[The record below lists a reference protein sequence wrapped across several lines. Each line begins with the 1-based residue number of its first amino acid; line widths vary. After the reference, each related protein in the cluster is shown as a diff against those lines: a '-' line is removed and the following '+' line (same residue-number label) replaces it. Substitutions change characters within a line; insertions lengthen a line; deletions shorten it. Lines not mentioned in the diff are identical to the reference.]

1 MNTYDKTILNTLRPS
16 DLTAY
21 LRAFDWQEVQR
32 NEKATVWIQRQDN
45 EEFEILL
52 PLQRDVRDFSIRM
65 SEVLSTLSVFEQRS
79 PTAVL
84 NDLKTVTGAD
94 VIRVCVQN
102 DTLPLNDGVLL
113 MQHAKNLLL
122 AAACATVDYRAYF
135 APRKASEVTDYLQK
149 IYLGQTE
156 QGSYVVRLISPV
168 NPQLRYQT
176 NNQLSMFAL
185 EPPFERRV
193 VQTLMQSLS
202 ALQKAA
208 LQASHSSDFTP
219 FQDAVRQGVSAN
231 LCEAVYGM
239 SARRYGLDIN
249 VTWSYAR
256 PPDKQI
262 PNRVLFSDET
272 MHIID
277 EAGRLFRATSP
288 QESFELEGL
297 VISLHR
303 EKENSRGVATIMGF
317 IERRHRKVRVELD
330 EKDYMLAIQAHKEN
344 IPVYCEGELVREGRS
359 FILSHPRNFI
369 LEPDE

>member
-122 AAACATVDYRAYF
+122 AAACATVLTF
-135 APRKASEVTDYLQK
+135 HS
-149 IYLGQTE
+149 IF
-156 QGSYVVRLISPV
+156 SY
-168 NPQLRYQT
+168 
-176 NNQLSMFAL
+176 
-185 EPPFERRV
+185 
-193 VQTLMQSLS
+193 
-202 ALQKAA
+202 
-208 LQASHSSDFTP
+208 
-219 FQDAVRQGVSAN
+219 
-231 LCEAVYGM
+231 
-239 SARRYGLDIN
+239 
-249 VTWSYAR
+249 
-256 PPDKQI
+256 
-262 PNRVLFSDET
+262 
-272 MHIID
+272 
-277 EAGRLFRATSP
+277 
-288 QESFELEGL
+288 
-297 VISLHR
+297 
-303 EKENSRGVATIMGF
+303 
-317 IERRHRKVRVELD
+317 
-330 EKDYMLAIQAHKEN
+330 
-344 IPVYCEGELVREGRS
+344 
-359 FILSHPRNFI
+359 
-369 LEPDE
+369 